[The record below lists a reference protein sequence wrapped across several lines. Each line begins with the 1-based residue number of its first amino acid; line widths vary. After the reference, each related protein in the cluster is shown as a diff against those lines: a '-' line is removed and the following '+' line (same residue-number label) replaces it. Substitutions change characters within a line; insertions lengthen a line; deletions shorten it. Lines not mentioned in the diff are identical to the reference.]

1 MLRKNK
7 FINSFLIRR
16 LYQTMMITITLLSCH
31 ISYGHP
37 GKKAHVEE
45 IRPALGFEPNQDID
59 DWIGFISSDMI
70 DKPNPFYTEL
80 TEYFPGFKCKHRL
93 LFHWNFNGKP
103 WTPGLERRIAA
114 YARYLYGLEHYRDSL
129 PRLNEKFLEILRKEQ
144 KRRNGIINR
153 RTESVFGFASGGKDG
168 SYANFFAAMAYDLH
182 LLGDYTSADNT
193 DLNGLVEFKTLI
205 GGIITSINRLDSRKG
220 KSIVKSINAVLALPD
235 DGSSASIQKKAD
247 KIMEIIQKELP
258 EFIKNAENGSIKRRL
273 EKRGFKFIK

>member
-1 MLRKNK
+1 M
-7 FINSFLIRR
+7 
-16 LYQTMMITITLLSCH
+16 
-31 ISYGHP
+31 
-37 GKKAHVEE
+37 AHVQE

-70 DKPNPFYTEL
+70 DKLNPFYNRLKEQ
-80 TEYFPGFKCKHRL
+80 FPGFKCSHRC
-93 LFHWNFNGKP
+93 LFHWNYNGIP
-103 WTPGLERRIAA
+103 WTDGLESSVIA
-114 YARYLYGLEHYRDSL
+114 YTLQIYGSERYREYVPNMKEA
-129 PRLNEKFLEILRKEQ
+129 FLTELRKEQ

-182 LLGDYTSADNT
+182 LLGDYMSDNRN
-193 DLNGLVEFKTLI
+193 LNGLVEFKTLI

-235 DGSSASIQKKAD
+235 DGSSASIQEKAD

-258 EFIKNAENGSIKRRL
+258 EYIKNAENGSIKRRL

>member
-1 MLRKNK
+1 M
-7 FINSFLIRR
+7 
-16 LYQTMMITITLLSCH
+16 TITLLSCH

-37 GKKAHVEE
+37 NKVIHANE
-45 IRPALGFEPNQDID
+45 IQSAFGFEHPDLYN
-59 DWIGFISSDMI
+59 WLCYISSDMI
-70 DKPNPFYTEL
+70 DKHNPFYNSLKEQ
-80 TEYFPGFKCKHRL
+80 FPGFTCSHRC
-93 LFHWNFNGKP
+93 LFHWNYNGIP
-103 WTPGLERRIAA
+103 WTNGLESRVIA
-114 YARYLYGLEHYRDSL
+114 YTRLKYGSDSYREYV
-129 PRLNEKFLEILRKEQ
+129 PNMKEAFLTELRKEQ

-153 RTESVFGFASGGKDG
+153 KTETVFGFASGGKDG
-168 SYANFFAAMAYDLH
+168 RYANFFAAMAYDLH

-205 GGIITSINRLDSRKG
+205 GGIIISINRLDSREG
-220 KSIVKSINAVLALPD
+220 KSIVKSINAVLSLPD